1 MTKYSGSLIVPLSIL
16 LVKRKTNSGYLGLKI
31 RFFGLLFR
39 VALTERKRLSIAKLA
54 IITLLKLSYADE
66 TLKIKDKFL
75 L

>member
-1 MTKYSGSLIVPLSIL
+1 M
-16 LVKRKTNSGYLGLKI
+16 LVKRKTNSEELGLKI
-31 RFFGLLFR
+31 RMFGLLFR
-39 VALTERKRLSIAKLA
+39 VTLTERKRLSIAKLA